1 MAQQR
6 TLTPSE
12 IKQLEIQGCSSADW
26 SLVVVSENFD
36 VNQIQ
41 NSRFSGKISIGE
53 FGTTL
58 YVSGI
63 YHSKLHNCSIGNLC
77 LIDNASISNYIVGE
91 KSIIRNIGELSVTSK
106 SSFGNGTE
114 VAVLNETGG
123 REVKIFDQL
132 SAQNAYFQAFYR
144 HRPILISRLKEMI
157 ERYTESVSS
166 ETGTVGTNCKI
177 TNCRT
182 LINIRVGNF
191 ATINGASRL
200 ENGTI
205 NSSADAPTQIGE
217 DVISEN
223 FIVSSASKVESGTLL
238 KNVFVGQAVHLA
250 SRFTASES
258 LFFSYCQGEN
268 GEACAIFAGPFT
280 VTHHKSTLLIGG
292 YYSYL
297 NAGSGTNQSN
307 HHYRLGPSHQG
318 IMERGC
324 KTASDSYLLWP
335 SRIGAFSL
343 VSGRHKNHVDTS
355 NLPFSYLVENQ
366 GETYLVPAATLGNIG
381 TIRDAQKWV
390 KRDTLK
396 IEKRLDN
403 INSTTFSP
411 YTVQKI
417 EQAIRLLREL
427 QNNQGFDV
435 EIYNYKGL
443 LIKNSSLRKGIL
455 LYENALINYLGDKLL
470 PRIIENKNLS
480 LHSIIASLIPINNE
494 GVDTWIDVSGLIAPK
509 QKIDELCEQI
519 ESQIVNSIS
528 QVEAEFKALKA
539 NFASHE
545 WAWIVNRVEER
556 IGKKVSLWTAED
568 IHLFTLDYQKA
579 TESVYQNLADD
590 ARKEFAN
597 VISISSGIDGDEIIR
612 LADFNA
618 VSGLYEEHPVVQN
631 LQKELLER
639 RKWVEVTFEL
649 ISHLKN

>member
-26 SLVVVSENFD
+26 SLVVVSENFHI
-36 VNQIQ
+36 NHIQ

-53 FGTTL
+53 FGATL
-58 YVSGI
+58 YESGI
-63 YHSKLHNCSIGNLC
+63 YNSKLHTCTIGNLC
-77 LIDNASISNYIVGE
+77 LIDNALISNYIVGE
-91 KSIIRNIGELSVTSK
+91 KSIIRNIGELSVTCK

-144 HRPILISRLKEMI
+144 HRPILIARFKEMI
-157 ERYTESVSS
+157 QRYAESVSS
-166 ETGTVGTNCKI
+166 EIGTVGTNCEI
-177 TNCRT
+177 SNCRT
-182 LINIRVGNF
+182 LKNIRVCDFGI
-191 ATINGASRL
+191 INGASRL

-205 NSSADAPTQIGE
+205 NSSADAPTHIGE
-217 DVISEN
+217 DVMAEN
-223 FIVSSASKVESGTLL
+223 FIISSASKVESGTIL
-238 KNVFVGQAVHLA
+238 KNVFVGQGVHLA

-297 NAGSGTNQSN
+297 NGGSGTNQSN
-307 HHYRLGPSHQG
+307 HHYRLGPLHHG

-343 VSGRHKNHVDTS
+343 VSGRHKIHVDTS

-366 GETYLVPAATLGNIG
+366 GETYLVPAATLRNIG
-381 TIRDAQKWV
+381 TTRDAQKWV
-390 KRDTLK
+390 KRDTLQ

-417 EQAIRLLREL
+417 EQAIHLLQEL
-427 QNNQGFDV
+427 QNEQGFGV
-435 EIYNYKGL
+435 EIYKYKGV

-455 LYENALINYLGDKLL
+455 IYENVLIKYLGDKLL
-470 PRIIENKNLS
+470 PQIIENKNQHFL
-480 LHSIIASLIPINNE
+480 SIIVSLIPVNNE
-494 GVDTWIDVSGLIAPK
+494 GIDTWIDVSGLIAPK
-509 QKIDELCEQI
+509 RKIDELCEQI
-519 ESQIVNSIS
+519 ESQILNSIS
-528 QVEAEFKALKA
+528 DVEDEFNAINA
-539 NFASHE
+539 NFVPDE

-556 IGKKVSLWTAED
+556 IGTKVSLWTAED

-579 TESVYQNLADD
+579 IESIYQNLADD

-597 VISISSGIDGDEIIR
+597 DISISSGIDGDESIR
-612 LADFNA
+612 SADFNA
-618 VSGLYEEHPVVQN
+618 VCGLYEEHPVVQN
-631 LQKELLER
+631 LQNELLER
-639 RKWVEVTFEL
+639 RKWVEVTFEF